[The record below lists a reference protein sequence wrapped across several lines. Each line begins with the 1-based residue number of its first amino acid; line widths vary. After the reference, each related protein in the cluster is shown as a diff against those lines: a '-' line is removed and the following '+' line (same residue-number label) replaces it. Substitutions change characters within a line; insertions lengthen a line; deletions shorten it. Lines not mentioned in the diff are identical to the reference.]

1 MRVARRRRGPG
12 PVGPDR
18 GSAGPV
24 VLCTGSAGQ
33 TRELGAAVAGVL
45 QPGDV
50 VLVAGELGAGKT
62 TLVKGMA
69 SGLGVADT
77 VTSPT
82 FTLVRPYPC
91 DPARR
96 PPVMSSIDGAA
107 PVRVMLHAD
116 LYRLDRLGEV
126 ADLALAEL
134 VEESAVALVEW
145 GDVAEPLLGRDALGV
160 RLDAGRTEDE
170 RRVTIMTAGSW
181 APRRT
186 TLVTALRTWVDEGSE
201 DAR

>member
-1 MRVARRRRGPG
+1 
-12 PVGPDR
+12 
-18 GSAGPV
+18 V
-24 VLCTGSAGQ
+24 VLRTGSAGQ
-33 TRELGAAVAGVL
+33 TRELGAALAGVL
-45 QPGDV
+45 LPGDV

-62 TLVKGMA
+62 TLVQGVG
-69 SGLGVADT
+69 SGLGVADA

-82 FTLVRPYPC
+82 FTLVRPYRC

-96 PPVMSSIDGAA
+96 RPVTASLDGAS

-145 GDVAEPLLGRDALGV
+145 GDVAEPLFGRDTLEI
-160 RLDAGRTEDE
+160 RLDMGRTEDQ

-181 APRRT
+181 EPRRAA
-186 TLVTALRTWVDEGSE
+186 LVTAVRTWVDEGSE
-201 DAR
+201 DDR